1 MNIQNAI
8 ALAVVGE
15 NIEFD
20 DMLDVVRAIMSGDAT
35 PAQIAGLLVALNM
48 KGETID
54 EVTAAASVMR
64 ELAVSVSVGSSPLI
78 DTCGTGGDSAHT
90 FNISTAAAFVVAAA
104 GGYVAKHGNR
114 SVSSSSGSADVLEQA
129 GANIELDPAT
139 VALSIEET
147 GVGFM
152 FAPAHHGATRHAV
165 GPRREL
171 GIRTLFN
178 VLGPLTNPAGAR
190 LQLVGVFDRRWQTMV
205 VEVLARL
212 GTERAFVVN
221 AKDGLDEISNG
232 SVTTVA
238 ELRDG
243 EINWFEIDP
252 REYGFDLQPTSSI
265 VARDAS
271 HSLDTISRV
280 FNNEPGPAHDIVALN
295 GGAAIYICGLAD
307 TLADGIVRAKELLA
321 DGSVGARFERFI
333 KFTQQH
339 RRRP

>member
-8 ALAVVGE
+8 ALAVVGD

-64 ELAVSVSVGSSPLI
+64 ELAVSVSVRSAPLI

-243 EINWFEIDP
+243 EIHWFEIDP

-271 HSLDTISRV
+271 HSLDTIFKV

-295 GGAAIYICGLAD
+295 GGAAIYICGLAS

>member
-64 ELAVSVSVGSSPLI
+64 ELAVSVSVGSAPLI

-280 FNNEPGPAHDIVALN
+280 FNNEPGPAHDIIALN
-295 GGAAIYICGLAD
+295 GGAAIYICGLAG

>member
-1 MNIQNAI
+1 MNIQSAI
-8 ALAVVGE
+8 ARAVAGE
-15 NIEFD
+15 DIEFD
-20 DMLDVVRAIMSGDAT
+20 DMVDVVRAIMSGAAT

-64 ELAVSVSVGSSPLI
+64 ELAVSVKTSSKPLI
-78 DTCGTGGDSAHT
+78 DTCGTGGDAAHT

-114 SVSSSSGSADVLEQA
+114 SVSGSSGSADVLEQA

-190 LQLVGVFDRRWQTMV
+190 LQLVGVFDRRWQAVV

-212 GTERAFVVN
+212 GSERAFVVN

-238 ELRDG
+238 ELRNGKID
-243 EINWFEIDP
+243 WFEIDP
-252 REYGFDLQPTSSI
+252 KEYGFDVHPTASI
-265 VARDAS
+265 VARNPK
-271 HSLDTISRV
+271 HSLDTITKV
-280 FNNEPGPAHDIVALN
+280 FNNEPGPARDIVALN
-295 GGAAIYICGLAD
+295 GGAAIYICGLED
-307 TLADGIVRAKELLA
+307 SLADGIVRAESLLA
-321 DGSVGARFERFI
+321 DGSVSARFKHFI
-333 KFTQQH
+333 EFTQRYRQCS
-339 RRRP
+339 

>member
-64 ELAVSVSVGSSPLI
+64 ELAVSVSVRSAPLI

-271 HSLDTISRV
+271 HSLDTISKV